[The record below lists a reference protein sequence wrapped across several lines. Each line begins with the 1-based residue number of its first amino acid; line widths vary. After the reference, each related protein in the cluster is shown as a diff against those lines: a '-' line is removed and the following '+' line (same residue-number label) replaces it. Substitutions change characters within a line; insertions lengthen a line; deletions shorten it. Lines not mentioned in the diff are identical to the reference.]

1 MTGFEPATPWSQ
13 IKCTTKL
20 CYIPSTNIKLNGAP
34 CRNRTHNLLIRSQTL
49 YPVELWARIS
59 LFLSTTLCYYNRVR
73 VDLQQLF
80 LFFHSLIFRIG
91 GDDGTRTRTMF
102 PSPDFKSDASTD
114 SATSPILWR
123 YLPDLNWRSQSC
135 SLLPYHLATEPYRV
149 LIPTSPASVLTNL
162 LLWYYITFWKKC
174 KLFFKFFL
182 FFLQKVFWC
191 VYISFKNYF

>member
-1 MTGFEPATPWSQ
+1 MPKEKETEKKP
-13 IKCTTKL
+13 
-20 CYIPSTNIKLNGAP
+20 LNKG
-34 CRNRTHNLLIRSQTL
+34 
-49 YPVELWARIS
+49 
-59 LFLSTTLCYYNRVR
+59 
-73 VDLQQLF
+73 
-80 LFFHSLIFRIG
+80 LIFKWWGR
-91 GDDGTRTRTMF
+91 
-102 PSPDFKSDASTD
+102 
-114 SATSPILWR
+114 W
-123 YLPDLNWRSQSC
+123 DLNPHGINSQRILSPLRLPISPRPHIFWRFRSDLNRWSQSC